1 MAKIWYT
8 VYKIRSDLNLEF
20 KMGVSNFRIRETS
33 TVHHILNRIAHRVFF
48 LRDEERNDFI
58 EMMRRAAEFV
68 GVKLLGWC
76 VMTNHFHI
84 LAFLP
89 EREELGEEEIIR
101 RVGILK
107 GANAGEV
114 LRAKLARLRAG
125 SSEGDA
131 EVQKILDGYRHRMY
145 DIGSFMKMLKQWFTE
160 EYNRRTAHV
169 GTLWESAYI
178 DRAVALNS
186 SNMAKVLSYICLNPI
201 RGGLCAK
208 YDEYVWSSLYAVSRG
223 DRQAID
229 GLRFIYGEEASVE
242 EMREALYR
250 QMDIMLDAEKRQWA
264 QEVARRR
271 AAGYPVPENP
281 LTDEAYVA
289 QEVAHVEEAI
299 RAGTTL
305 HEQSLVYRKCEEKR
319 KDIQRRIV
327 EEIRKTPTA
336 PVRVLS
342 ERSGVSAATA
352 YAYLKDL
359 VSCGVIRREEPRKGW
374 RIDESEFTKLGL
386 T

>member
-1 MAKIWYT
+1 
-8 VYKIRSDLNLEF
+8 
-20 KMGVSNFRIRETS
+20 MGVSNFRIRETS

-68 GVKLLGWC
+68 GIKLLGWC

-107 GANAGEV
+107 GERMAAA
-114 LRAKLARLRAG
+114 LQASLAKLRQKPD
-125 SSEGDA
+125 GDA
-131 EVQKILDGYRHRMY
+131 KAQGLLDGYRRRMY
-145 DIGSFMKMLKQWFTE
+145 DVGSFMKILKQWFTE

-178 DRAVALNS
+178 DRAVAPQT
-186 SNMAKVLSYICLNPI
+186 SNMAKVLAYICLNPI
-201 RGGLCAK
+201 RGGLCTG
-208 YDEYVWSSLYAVSRG
+208 YDEYAWSSLCAVSRG
-223 DRQAID
+223 DRLAID
-229 GLRFIYGEEASVE
+229 GLRFLYGEDASVE
-242 EMREALYR
+242 EMKEALCR
-250 QMDIMLDAEKRQWA
+250 QMDAMLDAEKRQWA
-264 QEVARRR
+264 LEVARRR

-289 QEVAHVEEAI
+289 QAAAHLEEAI
-299 RAGTTL
+299 RAGTAL
-305 HEQSLVYRKCEEKR
+305 HEQAYVYQKCEEKR

-327 EEIRKTPTA
+327 EEIRKMPMVSA
-336 PVRVLS
+336 HGLARRV
-342 ERSGVSAATA
+342 GVSATTA
-352 YAYLKDL
+352 YGYVRDL
-359 VSCGVIRREEPRKGW
+359 VARGVLKRESRMDGW
-374 RIDESEFTKLGL
+374 TIVESEFTNLGL

>member
-1 MAKIWYT
+1 
-8 VYKIRSDLNLEF
+8 
-20 KMGVSNFRIRETS
+20 MGVSNFRIRETS

-223 DRQAID
+223 DQQAID

-299 RAGTTL
+299 RAGTAF
-305 HEQSLVYRKCEEKR
+305 HEQAYVYQKCEEKR
-319 KDIQRRIV
+319 RDIQRRIV
-327 EEIRKTPTA
+327 EEIRKMPMVSA
-336 PVRVLS
+336 HGLARRV
-342 ERSGVSAATA
+342 GVSATTA
-352 YAYLKDL
+352 YGYVRDL
-359 VSCGVIRREEPRKGW
+359 VARGVLKRESRMDGW
-374 RIDESEFTKLGL
+374 TIVESEFTNLGL

>member
-1 MAKIWYT
+1 
-8 VYKIRSDLNLEF
+8 
-20 KMGVSNFRIRETS
+20 MGVSNFRIRETA

-58 EMMRRAAEFV
+58 EMMRRVAEFS

-89 EREELGEEEIIR
+89 EREEVDAAEVVR
-101 RVGILK
+101 RVALLK
-107 GANAGEV
+107 GERMAIALQANLEKLHLQKPGGEDKAQE
-114 LRAKLARLRAG
+114 LM
-125 SSEGDA
+125 
-131 EVQKILDGYRHRMY
+131 DGYRRRMY
-145 DIGSFMKMLKQWFTE
+145 DIGSFMKTLKQWFTE
-160 EYNRRTAHV
+160 EYNRRTSHV

-178 DRAVALNS
+178 DRAVAFDTA
-186 SNMAKVLSYICLNPI
+186 NMAKVLAYICLNPI
-201 RGGLCAK
+201 RGGLCAR
-208 YDEYVWSSLYAVSRG
+208 YDEYVWSSLCAVSRG
-223 DRQAID
+223 DRLAID
-229 GLRFIYGEEASVE
+229 GLRFIYGEDASVE
-242 EMREALYR
+242 EMKNALYR
-250 QMDIMLDAEKRQWA
+250 QMDILLDAEKRQWA
-264 QEVARRR
+264 LEVARRR

-289 QEVAHVEEAI
+289 QAAAHLEEAI

-319 KDIQRRIV
+319 KDIQWRIV
-327 EEIRKTPTA
+327 EEIRKMPTV

-342 ERSGVSAATA
+342 ARLGISASTV
-352 YAYLKDL
+352 YAYVREL
-359 VSCGVIRREEPRKGW
+359 VKFGVLRRDSRMEGW
-374 RIDESEFTKLGL
+374 TIGESEFTNSGQ

>member
-1 MAKIWYT
+1 
-8 VYKIRSDLNLEF
+8 
-20 KMGVSNFRIRETS
+20 MGVSNFRIRETA

-58 EMMRRAAEFV
+58 EMMRRVAEFT

-89 EREELGEEEIIR
+89 EREEIGEDEIVR
-101 RVGILK
+101 RIGILK
-107 GANAGEV
+107 GASAGEA
-114 LRAKLARLRAG
+114 LRSKLEKLRSG
-125 SSEGDA
+125 SSEGDT
-131 EVQKILDGYRHRMY
+131 EVQTVLDGYRRRMH
-145 DIGSFMKMLKQWFTE
+145 DIGSFMKILKQWFTE
-160 EYNRRTAHV
+160 EYNRRSSHV

-178 DRAVALNS
+178 DRAVAFKTAS
-186 SNMAKVLSYICLNPI
+186 MAKVLAYICLNPI
-201 RGGLCAK
+201 RGGLCAR

-223 DRQAID
+223 DRLAID
-229 GLRFIYGEEASVE
+229 GLRFVYGEEAGVE
-242 EMREALYR
+242 EMKEALCR
-250 QMDIMLDAEKRQWA
+250 QMDVMLDAEKRQWA

-289 QEVAHVEEAI
+289 QAAAHLEEAI

-305 HEQSLVYRKCEEKR
+305 HEQSLVYRKCEERR

-327 EEIRKTPTA
+327 EEIRKMPMVS
-336 PVRVLS
+336 VRVLS
-342 ERSGVSAATA
+342 RRVGVSVATA
-352 YAYLKDL
+352 YEYVRDL
-359 VSCGVIRREEPRKGW
+359 VSRGVLSRENRMDGW
-374 RIDESEFTKLGL
+374 TIDESEFIKLGL